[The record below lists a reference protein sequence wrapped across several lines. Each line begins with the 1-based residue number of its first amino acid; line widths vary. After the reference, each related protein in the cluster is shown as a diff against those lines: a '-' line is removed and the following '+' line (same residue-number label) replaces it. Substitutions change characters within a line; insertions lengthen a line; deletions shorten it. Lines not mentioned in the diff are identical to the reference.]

1 MPSFVNPIHT
11 NANALNS
18 GTKNEV
24 KDTKNAPKSASK
36 DFNKILNQK
45 ISKDKTA
52 PKENPNAL
60 KATPKD
66 AKEDAKELE
75 KTPTPHHQHAQNL
88 AKDQQAPTLK
98 DLLNHKKTTASHE
111 AQHETHE
118 PTLKDLLNHKK
129 TTASHEAQHE
139 THEMHETNPKTPNE
153 TLNKNEKKPNGV
165 ASNAHQA
172 NLTNKNPL
180 TPTNHANNAIK
191 NPTAPTHNAK
201 EPKTLKDI
209 HALSQK
215 HDLNASNIQVG
226 TPLEKK
232 ETPLNASD
240 QLALKTTQTS
250 INHTL
255 AKNDSKNTANLSS
268 VLQSLEKKESH
279 NKERT
284 TPPSNEKK
292 TPPLREALQMNAIKR
307 DKTLSKKK
315 PEKTP
320 TKTQTTAATPENAP
334 KIPLKTP
341 PLMPLIGANPPND
354 NAPTPL
360 EKEEKAKEVSENKEK
375 TKESNNSAQSA
386 QNAQASDKTS
396 ENKSAAP
403 KETIKHFT
411 QQLKQE
417 IQEYKPPMSRI
428 SMDLFPKELGKV
440 EVTIQKVGKNL
451 KVSVIS
457 HNNSLQT
464 FLDNQQDLKNSLNA
478 LGFEGVDLSFSQDS
492 SKEQP
497 KEPLREP
504 FKEQESTPL
513 KENALKSYQENTDNE
528 NKETSMQITLYA

>member
-1 MPSFVNPIHT
+1 MPSPVNPIHT

-18 GTKNEV
+18 GAKNEV
-24 KDTKNAPKSASK
+24 KDAKNAPKSASK
-36 DFNKILNQK
+36 DFSKILNQK

-52 PKENPNAL
+52 PKESPNHNAL

-66 AKEDAKELE
+66 AKEDAKTL
-75 KTPTPHHQHAQNL
+75 KTPTLPHQHAQNP

-98 DLLNHKKTTASHE
+98 DWLNHKTTAEHE

-118 PTLKDLLNHKK
+118 N
-129 TTASHEAQHE
+129 
-139 THEMHETNPKTPNE
+139 HETNPKTPNE

-165 ASNAHQA
+165 TSNAHQT
-172 NLTNKNPL
+172 NLASKNPI
-180 TPTNHANNAIK
+180 TPNHANNAIK
-191 NPTAPTHNAK
+191 NPTAPTDTKK

-209 HALSQK
+209 QTLSQK
-215 HDLNASNIQVG
+215 HDLNASNIQAAT
-226 TPLEKK
+226 TPENK
-232 ETPLNASD
+232 TPLNASD
-240 QLALKTTQTS
+240 QLALKTTQTPT
-250 INHTL
+250 NHTL
-255 AKNDSKNTANLSS
+255 AKNDAKNTANLSS
-268 VLQSLEKKESH
+268 VLQSLEKKDPH
-279 NKERT
+279 NKEHA
-284 TPPSNEKK
+284 TPPNNEKK
-292 TPPLREALQMNAIKR
+292 TPPLKEALQMNAIKR

-320 TKTQTTAATPENAP
+320 TKTQTTAPTPENAP

-341 PLMPLIGANPPND
+341 PLMPLIGANPPPND
-354 NAPTPL
+354 NIPTPL
-360 EKEEKAKEVSENKEK
+360 EKEEKTQEISENKEK
-375 TKESNNSAQSA
+375 TKETSNSAQSA
-386 QNAQASDKTS
+386 QNTQASDKTS
-396 ENKSAAP
+396 ENKSITP

-417 IQEYKPPMSRI
+417 IQEYKPPMSKI

-440 EVTIQKVGKNL
+440 EVIIQKVGKNL

-497 KEPLREP
+497 KEQLREL
-504 FKEQESTPL
+504 FKEQELPPL
-513 KENALKSYQENTDNE
+513 KENALKSYQENTDHE
-528 NKETSMQITLYA
+528 NQETSMQITLYA

>member
-1 MPSFVNPIHT
+1 MPSPINPIHT
-11 NANALNS
+11 NASTNALNS
-18 GTKNEV
+18 GAKNEV

-36 DFNKILNQK
+36 DFSKILNQK

-52 PKENPNAL
+52 PKENPSTL
-60 KATPKD
+60 KAAPKD

-111 AQHETHE
+111 AQHEI
-118 PTLKDLLNHKK
+118 HKN
-129 TTASHEAQHE
+129 
-139 THEMHETNPKTPNE
+139 HETNPKTPNE

-180 TPTNHANNAIK
+180 TPTNHAIK
-191 NPTAPTHNAK
+191 NPTAPTDTK
-201 EPKTLKDI
+201 KDPKTLKDI
-209 HALSQK
+209 QTLSQK
-215 HDLNASNIQVG
+215 HDLNASNIQAT

-232 ETPLNASD
+232 ETPLKASD

-255 AKNDSKNTANLSS
+255 AKNDAKNTANLSS

-320 TKTQTTAATPENAP
+320 TKTQTTAQAATPKNPP

-341 PLMPLIGANPPND
+341 PLMPLIGANPPNNND
-354 NAPTPL
+354 PTPL

-375 TKESNNSAQSA
+375 TKESTNSA
-386 QNAQASDKTS
+386 QNAQNAQSSDKAS
-396 ENKSAAP
+396 ENKSTAP

-497 KEPLREP
+497 KEQLRES

-513 KENALKSYQENTDNE
+513 KENTLKSYQENTDNE
-528 NKETSMQITLYA
+528 NKETSMQIILYAWF

>member
-1 MPSFVNPIHT
+1 MPSPINPIHT
-11 NANALNS
+11 NASANANALNS
-18 GTKNEV
+18 GAKNE
-24 KDTKNAPKSASK
+24 DTKNAPKSASK
-36 DFNKILNQK
+36 DFSKILNQK

-60 KATPKD
+60 KATPQD
-66 AKEDAKELE
+66 AKEDAKALE
-75 KTPTPHHQHAQNL
+75 KTPTPHPQHAQNP

-111 AQHETHE
+111 AQHENHE
-118 PTLKDLLNHKK
+118 N
-129 TTASHEAQHE
+129 
-139 THEMHETNPKTPNE
+139 HETNPKTPNE
-153 TLNKNEKKPNGV
+153 TLNKNEKKPNEV
-165 ASNAHQA
+165 TSNAHQA

-180 TPTNHANNAIK
+180 TPANHANNAIK
-191 NPTAPTHNAK
+191 NPTTPTHNAK

-209 HALSQK
+209 QTLSQK
-215 HDLNASNIQVG
+215 HDLNASNIQAT

-232 ETPLNASD
+232 ETPLKTSD
-240 QLALKTTQTS
+240 QLALKTTQVS

-255 AKNDSKNTANLSS
+255 AKNDAKNTANLSS
-268 VLQSLEKKESH
+268 VLQSLEKKEPQ
-279 NKERT
+279 NKEHAN
-284 TPPSNEKK
+284 SQNNEKK
-292 TPPLREALQMNAIKR
+292 TPPLKEALQMNAIKR

-315 PEKTP
+315 SEKTP
-320 TKTQTTAATPENAP
+320 TKAQTTAPSIAPENAP

-341 PLMPLIGANPPND
+341 PLMPLIGANPPPND
-354 NAPTPL
+354 SAPTLL
-360 EKEEKAKEVSENKEK
+360 EKEETTKEASDNKEK
-375 TKESNNSAQSA
+375 TKESSNSAQSA

-396 ENKSAAP
+396 ENKSIAP

-417 IQEYKPPMSRI
+417 IQEYKPPMSKI

-440 EVTIQKVGKNL
+440 EVIIQKVGKNL

-497 KEPLREP
+497 KEQPKEQLREP
-504 FKEQESTPL
+504 FKEQELTPL
-513 KENALKSYQENTDNE
+513 KENALKSYQENTDHE

>member
-1 MPSFVNPIHT
+1 MPSPINPIHT

-18 GTKNEV
+18 GAKNE
-24 KDTKNAPKSASK
+24 DTKNAPKSASK
-36 DFNKILNQK
+36 DFSKILNQK

-52 PKENPNAL
+52 PKESPNPNAL
-60 KATPKD
+60 KATPQDAKEN
-66 AKEDAKELE
+66 AKEDAKTL
-75 KTPTPHHQHAQNL
+75 KTPTLPHQHAQNP

-98 DLLNHKKTTASHE
+98 DLLNHQKTTASHE

-118 PTLKDLLNHKK
+118 
-129 TTASHEAQHE
+129 
-139 THEMHETNPKTPNE
+139 HETNPKTPNE

-165 ASNAHQA
+165 TSNAHQT

-180 TPTNHANNAIK
+180 TTTNHAIK

-201 EPKTLKDI
+201 ESKTLKDI
-209 HALSQK
+209 QTLSQK
-215 HDLNASNIQVG
+215 HDLNASNIQAT

-232 ETPLNASD
+232 ETPLNAGD
-240 QLALKTTQTS
+240 QLALKTTQTP
-250 INHTL
+250 INNTL
-255 AKNDSKNTANLSS
+255 AKNDAKNTANLSS

-279 NKERT
+279 NKERA
-284 TPPSNEKK
+284 TPPNNEKK
-292 TPPLREALQMNAIKR
+292 TPPLKEALPMNAIKR

-320 TKTQTTAATPENAP
+320 IHAKTQTTAPSIAPENAP

-341 PLMPLIGANPPND
+341 PLMPLIGANPPPND
-354 NAPTPL
+354 NIPTPL
-360 EKEEKAKEVSENKEK
+360 EKEETTKEASDNKEK
-375 TKESNNSAQSA
+375 TKESSNSAQSA
-386 QNAQASDKTS
+386 QNTQASDKTS
-396 ENKSAAP
+396 ENKSTAP

-440 EVTIQKVGKNL
+440 EVIIQKVGKNL

-492 SKEQP
+492 SKEQQAP
-497 KEPLREP
+497 KDQPKEP

-513 KENALKSYQENTDNE
+513 KENALKSYQENTDHE
-528 NKETSMQITLYA
+528 NQETSMQITLYA

>member
-1 MPSFVNPIHT
+1 MPSPINPIHT
-11 NANALNS
+11 NANANASTLINS
-18 GTKNEV
+18 GAKNEV

-36 DFNKILNQK
+36 DFSKILNQK

-52 PKENPNAL
+52 PKESPNSNAL
-60 KATPKD
+60 KAAPKD
-66 AKEDAKELE
+66 AKENAKELE

-111 AQHETHE
+111 AQHEI
-118 PTLKDLLNHKK
+118 HKN
-129 TTASHEAQHE
+129 
-139 THEMHETNPKTPNE
+139 HETNPKTPNE
-153 TLNKNEKKPNGV
+153 ALNKNEKKPNGV
-165 ASNAHQA
+165 ISNAHQA

-180 TPTNHANNAIK
+180 TPTNHAIK
-191 NPTAPTHNAK
+191 NSTAPTHNAK
-201 EPKTLKDI
+201 DPKTLKDI
-209 HALSQK
+209 QTLGQK
-215 HDLNASNIQVG
+215 HDLNASNIQA
-226 TPLEKK
+226 TAPLEKK

-240 QLALKTTQTS
+240 QLALKTTQAP

-268 VLQSLEKKESH
+268 VLQSLEKKESQ
-279 NKERT
+279 NKEHA

-315 PEKTP
+315 SEKTP
-320 TKTQTTAATPENAP
+320 IHAKTQTTAQATTPENAP

-341 PLMPLIGANPPND
+341 LLMPLIGANPPND

-360 EKEEKAKEVSENKEK
+360 EKEEKTKEVSENKEK
-375 TKESNNSAQSA
+375 AKESTNSAQST
-386 QNAQASDKTS
+386 QNAQTSDKTS
-396 ENKSAAP
+396 ENKSVTS

-440 EVTIQKVGKNL
+440 EVIIQKVGKNL

-492 SKEQP
+492 SKEQE
-497 KEPLREP
+497 KEQLREL
-504 FKEQESTPL
+504 FKEQELTPL

>member
-1 MPSFVNPIHT
+1 MPSPINPIHT

-18 GTKNEV
+18 GAKNEV

-36 DFNKILNQK
+36 DFSKILNQK

-52 PKENPNAL
+52 SKEDPNAS
-60 KATPKD
+60 KVTPKD
-66 AKEDAKELE
+66 AKALE
-75 KTPTPHHQHAQNL
+75 KTPTLPYQHAQNL

-98 DLLNHKKTTASHE
+98 DWLNHKKTTAPHE
-111 AQHETHE
+111 AQHE
-118 PTLKDLLNHKK
+118 N
-129 TTASHEAQHE
+129 
-139 THEMHETNPKTPNE
+139 HETNPKTPNE

-191 NPTAPTHNAK
+191 TPTTPTHSTK

-209 HALSQK
+209 QTLSQK
-215 HDLNASNIQVG
+215 HDLNASNIQAAT
-226 TPLEKK
+226 TPENK
-232 ETPLNASD
+232 TPLNASD
-240 QLALKTTQTS
+240 HLALKTTQTP

-255 AKNDSKNTANLSS
+255 AKNDAKNTANLSS
-268 VLQSLEKKESH
+268 VLQSLEKKEPP
-279 NKERT
+279 NKEHAN
-284 TPPSNEKK
+284 PQNNEKK
-292 TPPLREALQMNAIKR
+292 TPPLKEALQMNAIKR

-320 TKTQTTAATPENAP
+320 IHAKTQTTAPSATPENAP
-334 KIPLKTP
+334 KLALKTP
-341 PLMPLIGANPPND
+341 PLMPLIGANPPPND
-354 NAPTPL
+354 NPPTPL
-360 EKEEKAKEVSENKEK
+360 EKEEKTKGASDNKEK
-375 TKESNNSAQSA
+375 TKESNNSTQST

-396 ENKSAAP
+396 ENKSVTP

-417 IQEYKPPMSRI
+417 IQEYKPPMSKI

-440 EVTIQKVGKNL
+440 EVIIQKVGKNL

-492 SKEQP
+492 SKEQQAP
-497 KEPLREP
+497 KDQPKEP
-504 FKEQESTPL
+504 FKEQELTLL
-513 KENALKSYQENTDNE
+513 KESVLKSYQENTDNE

>member
-1 MPSFVNPIHT
+1 MPSPINPIHT

-18 GTKNEV
+18 GAKNEV

-36 DFNKILNQK
+36 DFSKILNQK

-52 PKENPNAL
+52 PKENPSTL

-66 AKEDAKELE
+66 AKEGAKKDAKALE

-111 AQHETHE
+111 AQHETH
-118 PTLKDLLNHKK
+118 K
-129 TTASHEAQHE
+129 
-139 THEMHETNPKTPNE
+139 MHETNPKTPNE
-153 TLNKNEKKPNGV
+153 TLSKNEKKPNGV
-165 ASNAHQA
+165 ISNAHQE

-201 EPKTLKDI
+201 DPKTLKDI
-209 HALSQK
+209 QTLSQK
-215 HDLNASNIQVG
+215 HDLNASNIQATT
-226 TPLEKK
+226 TPENK
-232 ETPLNASD
+232 TPLNAGD
-240 QLALKTTQTS
+240 QLALKTTQAP

-255 AKNDSKNTANLSS
+255 AKNDAKNTANLSS

-292 TPPLREALQMNAIKR
+292 TPPLREALPMNAIKR
-307 DKTLSKKK
+307 DKTLSRKK

-320 TKTQTTAATPENAP
+320 TKTQTTAQAVTPENAP

-341 PLMPLIGANPPND
+341 PLMPLIGANPPNN

-360 EKEEKAKEVSENKEK
+360 EKEEKTKEASDNKEK
-375 TKESNNSAQSA
+375 TKESTNSAQNA

-497 KEPLREP
+497 KEQLKEP

>member
-1 MPSFVNPIHT
+1 MPSPINPIHT
-11 NANALNS
+11 NANANASINS
-18 GTKNEV
+18 GAKNGV

-36 DFNKILNQK
+36 DFSKILNQK

-52 PKENPNAL
+52 PKENPSAL
-60 KATPKD
+60 KASPKD

-111 AQHETHE
+111 AQHEI
-118 PTLKDLLNHKK
+118 HKN
-129 TTASHEAQHE
+129 
-139 THEMHETNPKTPNE
+139 HETNPKTPNE
-153 TLNKNEKKPNGV
+153 TLNKNEKKPNEV
-165 ASNAHQA
+165 TSSVHQT

-180 TPTNHANNAIK
+180 TPTNHAIK

-201 EPKTLKDI
+201 DPKTLKDI
-209 HALSQK
+209 QTLSQK
-215 HDLNASNIQVG
+215 HDLNASNIQVVA
-226 TPLEKK
+226 PLEKK
-232 ETPLNASD
+232 ETPLSASD
-240 QLALKTTQTS
+240 QLALKTTQAP

-255 AKNDSKNTANLSS
+255 AKNDAKNTANLSS

-279 NKERT
+279 NKEHT
-284 TPPSNEKK
+284 TLPHNEKK

-320 TKTQTTAATPENAP
+320 TKAQTIAQATTPKNPP

-360 EKEEKAKEVSENKEK
+360 EKEEKAKEMSDNKEK
-375 TKESNNSAQSA
+375 TKESTNSAQSV
-386 QNAQASDKTS
+386 QNAQASDKAS
-396 ENKSAAP
+396 ENKSAAS

-497 KEPLREP
+497 KEPLRES

>member
-1 MPSFVNPIHT
+1 MPSPINPIHT
-11 NANALNS
+11 NASANANANASTLNS
-18 GTKNEV
+18 GAKNE
-24 KDTKNAPKSASK
+24 DTKNAPKSASK
-36 DFNKILNQK
+36 DFSKILNQK

-52 PKENPNAL
+52 PKENPSAL

-66 AKEDAKELE
+66 AKEDAKVLE
-75 KTPTPHHQHAQNL
+75 KTPTPHHQHAKDF

-98 DLLNHKKTTASHE
+98 DLLNHKKTTASH

-118 PTLKDLLNHKK
+118 AN
-129 TTASHEAQHE
+129 
-139 THEMHETNPKTPNE
+139 ETNPKTPNE
-153 TLNKNEKKPNGV
+153 TLNKNEKKPNEV
-165 ASNAHQA
+165 TSNAHQT

-180 TPTNHANNAIK
+180 TPTNRTNNAIK

-201 EPKTLKDI
+201 DPKTLKDI
-209 HALSQK
+209 QTLSQK
-215 HDLNASNIQVG
+215 HDLNASNIQAAT
-226 TPLEKK
+226 TPENK
-232 ETPLNASD
+232 TPLNASD
-240 QLALKTTQTS
+240 QLALKTTQTP

-255 AKNDSKNTANLSS
+255 AKNDAKNTANLSS
-268 VLQSLEKKESH
+268 VLQSLEKKDPH
-279 NKERT
+279 NKEHAN
-284 TPPSNEKK
+284 PLNNEKK
-292 TPPLREALQMNAIKR
+292 TPPLKEALQMNAIKR

-315 PEKTP
+315 SEKTP
-320 TKTQTTAATPENAP
+320 TKAQTTAPSITPENAP

-341 PLMPLIGANPPND
+341 PLMPLIGANPPPND
-354 NAPTPL
+354 NAPTLL
-360 EKEEKAKEVSENKEK
+360 EKEETTKEASENKEK
-375 TKESNNSAQSA
+375 TKETNNSAQNA

-396 ENKSAAP
+396 ENKSVTP

-440 EVTIQKVGKNL
+440 EVIIQKVGKNL

-497 KEPLREP
+497 KEPFKEP
-504 FKEQESTPL
+504 FKEQESSPL
-513 KENALKSYQENTDNE
+513 KENALKSYQENTDHE
-528 NKETSMQITLYA
+528 NQETSMQITLYA

>member
-1 MPSFVNPIHT
+1 MPSPINPIHT
-11 NANALNS
+11 NASANTSTLNS
-18 GTKNEV
+18 GAKNE
-24 KDTKNAPKSASK
+24 DTKNAPKSASK
-36 DFNKILNQK
+36 DFSKILNQK

-66 AKEDAKELE
+66 AKEDAKALE
-75 KTPTPHHQHAQNL
+75 KTPTPHHQHAQNP
-88 AKDQQAPTLK
+88 AKNQQAPTLK
-98 DLLNHKKTTASHE
+98 DWLNHKKTTAPHE
-111 AQHETHE
+111 TQHETHE
-118 PTLKDLLNHKK
+118 AN
-129 TTASHEAQHE
+129 
-139 THEMHETNPKTPNE
+139 ETNPKTPNE

-165 ASNAHQA
+165 TSNVHQT
-172 NLTNKNPL
+172 NLTNKNPI

-191 NPTAPTHNAK
+191 TPTAPTHNAK

-209 HALSQK
+209 QTLSQK
-215 HDLNASNIQVG
+215 HDLNASNIQAVT
-226 TPLEKK
+226 TPENK
-232 ETPLNASD
+232 TPLNASD
-240 QLALKTTQTS
+240 QLALKTTQTPT
-250 INHTL
+250 NHTL
-255 AKNDSKNTANLSS
+255 AKNDTKNTANLSS

-279 NKERT
+279 NKEHAN
-284 TPPSNEKK
+284 PLNNEKK
-292 TPPLREALQMNAIKR
+292 TPPLRESLPMNAIKR

-320 TKTQTTAATPENAP
+320 IHAKTQTTAPIIVPENAP

-341 PLMPLIGANPPND
+341 PLMPLIGANPPPNN

-360 EKEEKAKEVSENKEK
+360 EKEETTKEASDNKEK
-375 TKESNNSAQSA
+375 TKESTNGAQSA
-386 QNAQASDKTS
+386 QNTQASDKTS
-396 ENKSAAP
+396 DNKSIAP

-417 IQEYKPPMSRI
+417 IQEYKPPMSKI

-497 KEPLREP
+497 KEQLREP

-513 KENALKSYQENTDNE
+513 KENALKSYQENTDHE
-528 NKETSMQITLYA
+528 NQETSMQITLYA

>member
-1 MPSFVNPIHT
+1 MPSPVNPIHT

-18 GTKNEV
+18 GAKNEV

-36 DFNKILNQK
+36 DFSKILNQK

-60 KATPKD
+60 KATPQDAKEN
-66 AKEDAKELE
+66 AKEDAKALE
-75 KTPTPHHQHAQNL
+75 KTPTPHVQTPKEI
-88 AKDQQAPTLK
+88 AKNQQAPTLK

-111 AQHETHE
+111 AQHE
-118 PTLKDLLNHKK
+118 N
-129 TTASHEAQHE
+129 
-139 THEMHETNPKTPNE
+139 HETNPKTPNE

-165 ASNAHQA
+165 TSNAHQT
-172 NLTNKNPL
+172 NLASKNPI
-180 TPTNHANNAIK
+180 TPNHANNAIK

-209 HALSQK
+209 QALSQK
-215 HDLNASNIQVG
+215 HDLNASNIQAAT
-226 TPLEKK
+226 TPENKN
-232 ETPLNASD
+232 PLNASD
-240 QLALKTTQTS
+240 QFALKTTQTPT
-250 INHTL
+250 NHTL
-255 AKNDSKNTANLSS
+255 AKNDAKNAANLSS
-268 VLQSLEKKESH
+268 VLQSLEKKEPP
-279 NKERT
+279 NKEHAN
-284 TPPSNEKK
+284 PLNNEKK
-292 TPPLREALQMNAIKR
+292 TPPLKEALQMNAIKR

-320 TKTQTTAATPENAP
+320 TKAQTTAPSIAPENAP

-341 PLMPLIGANPPND
+341 PLMPLIGSNPPND
-354 NAPTPL
+354 NIPTPL
-360 EKEEKAKEVSENKEK
+360 EKEETTKEASDNKEK
-375 TKESNNSAQSA
+375 TKESNNSAQST

-396 ENKSAAP
+396 ENKSTAP

-440 EVTIQKVGKNL
+440 EVVIQKVGKNL

-492 SKEQP
+492 SKEQE
-497 KEPLREP
+497 KESLKES
-504 FKEQESTPL
+504 FKEQELTPL
-513 KENALKSYQENTDNE
+513 KENALKSYQENTDHE

>member
-1 MPSFVNPIHT
+1 MPSPVNPLHT
-11 NANALNS
+11 NASALNS
-18 GTKNEV
+18 GAKNEV
-24 KDTKNAPKSASK
+24 KDAKNAPKSASK
-36 DFNKILNQK
+36 DFSKILNQK

-52 PKENPNAL
+52 SKNSNPSTL
-60 KATPKD
+60 KDTPKD
-66 AKEDAKELE
+66 AKEDAKALE
-75 KTPTPHHQHAQNL
+75 KTPTPPYQHAQNL

-98 DLLNHKKTTASHE
+98 DWLNHQKTTAPHE

-118 PTLKDLLNHKK
+118 
-129 TTASHEAQHE
+129 
-139 THEMHETNPKTPNE
+139 HETNPKTPNE
-153 TLNKNEKKPNGV
+153 TLNKNEKKPNE
-165 ASNAHQA
+165 ALSNAHQT
-172 NLTNKNPL
+172 NLASKNPI
-180 TPTNHANNAIK
+180 TPNHANNAIK
-191 NPTAPTHNAK
+191 NPTAPTDTKK

-215 HDLNASNIQVG
+215 HDLNASNIQAAT
-226 TPLEKK
+226 TPENK
-232 ETPLNASD
+232 TPLNASD
-240 QLALKTTQTS
+240 HLALKTTPKNPTTNPTT
-250 INHTL
+250 I
-255 AKNDSKNTANLSS
+255 KNDAKNTANLSS
-268 VLQSLEKKESH
+268 VLQSLEKKEAP
-279 NKERT
+279 NKEHAN
-284 TPPSNEKK
+284 PQNNEKK
-292 TPPLREALQMNAIKR
+292 TPPLKEALQMNAIKR

-320 TKTQTTAATPENAP
+320 IHAKTQTTAPSVAPENAP

-360 EKEEKAKEVSENKEK
+360 EKEEKTKEISDNKEK
-375 TKESNNSAQSA
+375 AKETNSSAQST
-386 QNAQASDKTS
+386 QNTQANDKTS
-396 ENKSAAP
+396 DNKSIAP

-417 IQEYKPPMSRI
+417 IQEYKPPMSKI

-440 EVTIQKVGKNL
+440 EVIIQKVGKNL

-497 KEPLREP
+497 KEQLRES
-504 FKEQESTPL
+504 FKEQELTPL
-513 KENALKSYQENTDNE
+513 KESALKSYQENTDHE
-528 NKETSMQITLYA
+528 NQETSMQITLYA

>member
-1 MPSFVNPIHT
+1 MPSPINPIHT
-11 NANALNS
+11 NANANASTLINS
-18 GTKNEV
+18 RAKNEV

-36 DFNKILNQK
+36 DFSKILNQK
-45 ISKDKTA
+45 ISKDKSA

-66 AKEDAKELE
+66 TKEDAKELE
-75 KTPTPHHQHAQNL
+75 KTPTPHHQHAQDF

-98 DLLNHKKTTASHE
+98 DLLNHQKTTASH

-118 PTLKDLLNHKK
+118 N
-129 TTASHEAQHE
+129 
-139 THEMHETNPKTPNE
+139 HETNPKTPNE
-153 TLNKNEKKPNGV
+153 TLNKNEKKPNEV
-165 ASNAHQA
+165 TSNAHQT
-172 NLTNKNPL
+172 NLPNKNPI
-180 TPTNHANNAIK
+180 TPTNHANNANTTQK
-191 NPTAPTHNAK
+191 PTTQTHNAK

-209 HALSQK
+209 QTLSQK
-215 HDLNASNIQVG
+215 HDLNASNIQVSA
-226 TPLEKK
+226 PLEKK

-240 QLALKTTQTS
+240 QLALKTTQTP

-255 AKNDSKNTANLSS
+255 AKNDTKNTANLSS
-268 VLQSLEKKESH
+268 VLQSLEKKESP
-279 NKERT
+279 NKEHANPT
-284 TPPSNEKK
+284 NNEKK
-292 TPPLREALQMNAIKR
+292 TPPLKEALQMNAIKR

-320 TKTQTTAATPENAP
+320 IHAKSQTTTPSTTLENAP

-341 PLMPLIGANPPND
+341 PLMPLIGANPPNN

-360 EKEEKAKEVSENKEK
+360 ETEEKTKEASDNKEK
-375 TKESNNSAQSA
+375 TKESTNSAQSV

-396 ENKSAAP
+396 ENKSTTP

-440 EVTIQKVGKNL
+440 EVSIQKVGKNL

-497 KEPLREP
+497 KEQLREP
-504 FKEQESTPL
+504 FKEQELTPL

>member
-1 MPSFVNPIHT
+1 MPSPINPIHT
-11 NANALNS
+11 NASTNASASINS
-18 GTKNEV
+18 GAKNEV

-36 DFNKILNQK
+36 DFSKILNQK

-52 PKENPNAL
+52 PKENPSAL
-60 KATPKD
+60 KATPKN
-66 AKEDAKELE
+66 AKEGAKENAKELE

-111 AQHETHE
+111 AQHETH
-118 PTLKDLLNHKK
+118 K
-129 TTASHEAQHE
+129 
-139 THEMHETNPKTPNE
+139 MHETNPKTPNE
-153 TLNKNEKKPNGV
+153 TLNKNEKKPNEI
-165 ASNAHQA
+165 ASNTHQA
-172 NLTNKNPL
+172 SLTNKNPL
-180 TPTNHANNAIK
+180 IPTNHANNAIK

-209 HALSQK
+209 QTLSQK
-215 HDLNASNIQVG
+215 HDLNASNIQVVA
-226 TPLEKK
+226 PLEKK

-240 QLALKTTQTS
+240 QLALKTTQTP

-279 NKERT
+279 NKEHA

-320 TKTQTTAATPENAP
+320 TKTQTTAQAATPENAP

-360 EKEEKAKEVSENKEK
+360 EKEEKTKEASDNKEK
-375 TKESNNSAQSA
+375 TKESTNSAQSA
-386 QNAQASDKTS
+386 QNAQASDKAS
-396 ENKSAAP
+396 ENKSTAP

-497 KEPLREP
+497 KEQLRES

>member
-1 MPSFVNPIHT
+1 MPSPINPIHT
-11 NANALNS
+11 NANASALNS
-18 GTKNEV
+18 GAKNE
-24 KDTKNAPKSASK
+24 DTKNTPKSASK
-36 DFNKILNQK
+36 DFSKILNQK

-66 AKEDAKELE
+66 AKKDAKELE
-75 KTPTPHHQHAQNL
+75 KTPTPHHRHAQNL

-111 AQHETHE
+111 AQHEI
-118 PTLKDLLNHKK
+118 HKN
-129 TTASHEAQHE
+129 
-139 THEMHETNPKTPNE
+139 HETNPKTPNE
-153 TLNKNEKKPNGV
+153 TLSKNEKKPNGV
-165 ASNAHQA
+165 ASGAHQA

-180 TPTNHANNAIK
+180 TPTNHTNNAIK
-191 NPTAPTHNAK
+191 NPTAPTHDAK

-209 HALSQK
+209 QTLSQK

-240 QLALKTTQTS
+240 QLALKTTQMS

-255 AKNDSKNTANLSS
+255 AKNDAKNTANLSS

-279 NKERT
+279 NKDHA

-320 TKTQTTAATPENAP
+320 IHAKTQTTAQTTTPENAP

-354 NAPTPL
+354 NAPTLL
-360 EKEEKAKEVSENKEK
+360 EKEEKTKEASENKEK
-375 TKESNNSAQSA
+375 TKESTNSVQNA
-386 QNAQASDKTS
+386 QNTQASDKTS
-396 ENKSAAP
+396 ENKSTAP

-497 KEPLREP
+497 KEQLREP

>member
-1 MPSFVNPIHT
+1 MPSPVNPIHT
-11 NANALNS
+11 NTSANASTLINS
-18 GTKNEV
+18 GAKNEG
-24 KDTKNAPKSASK
+24 TKNAPKSASK
-36 DFNKILNQK
+36 DFSKILNQK

-66 AKEDAKELE
+66 AKEDAKTLE
-75 KTPTPHHQHAQNL
+75 KTPTLPHQHAQNL

-98 DLLNHKKTTASHE
+98 DLLNHKKTTVSHE
-111 AQHETHE
+111 AQHEI
-118 PTLKDLLNHKK
+118 
-129 TTASHEAQHE
+129 
-139 THEMHETNPKTPNE
+139 HETNPKTPNE

-165 ASNAHQA
+165 TSNAHQE
-172 NLTNKNPL
+172 NSTHKNPL
-180 TPTNHANNAIK
+180 TPTNHANHAIK

-201 EPKTLKDI
+201 ESKTLKDI
-209 HALSQK
+209 QTLSQK
-215 HDLNASNIQVG
+215 HGLNASNIQATT
-226 TPLEKK
+226 TPENK
-232 ETPLNASD
+232 TPLNASD
-240 QLALKTTQTS
+240 QLALKTTQAP

-255 AKNDSKNTANLSS
+255 AKNDTKNTANLSS
-268 VLQSLEKKESH
+268 VLQSLEKKEPQ
-279 NKERT
+279 NKEHA
-284 TPPSNEKK
+284 TPQNNEKK
-292 TPPLREALQMNAIKR
+292 TPPLKEALQMNAIKR

-315 PEKTP
+315 SEKTP
-320 TKTQTTAATPENAP
+320 TKAQTTAPSIAPENAP

-354 NAPTPL
+354 NSPTLL
-360 EKEEKAKEVSENKEK
+360 EKEETTKEASDNKEK
-375 TKESNNSAQSA
+375 TKETSNSAQSA

-396 ENKSAAP
+396 ENKSVTP

-440 EVTIQKVGKNL
+440 EVIIQKVGKNL

-497 KEPLREP
+497 KEPFKEP
-504 FKEQESTPL
+504 FKEQELTPL
-513 KENALKSYQENTDNE
+513 KENALKSYQENTDHE
-528 NKETSMQITLYA
+528 HQETSMQITLYA

>member
-1 MPSFVNPIHT
+1 MPSPVNPIHT

-18 GTKNEV
+18 GAKNEV

-36 DFNKILNQK
+36 DFSKILNQK

-52 PKENPNAL
+52 PKESPNPNAL

-66 AKEDAKELE
+66 AKENAKVLE
-75 KTPTPHHQHAQNL
+75 KTPTPQPPHAQNPT
-88 AKDQQAPTLK
+88 KDQQAPTLK
-98 DLLNHKKTTASHE
+98 DWLNHKKTTAPHE
-111 AQHETHE
+111 TQHETHE
-118 PTLKDLLNHKK
+118 AN
-129 TTASHEAQHE
+129 
-139 THEMHETNPKTPNE
+139 ETNPKTPNE

-165 ASNAHQA
+165 TSNAHQT
-172 NLTNKNPL
+172 NLLSKNPI
-180 TPTNHANNAIK
+180 TPNHANNAIK
-191 NPTAPTHNAK
+191 NPTTPTHNAK
-201 EPKTLKDI
+201 ESKTLKDI
-209 HALSQK
+209 QTLSQK
-215 HDLNASNIQVG
+215 HDLNASNIQATT
-226 TPLEKK
+226 TPENK
-232 ETPLNASD
+232 TPLNASD
-240 QLALKTTQTS
+240 QLALKTTQTPT
-250 INHTL
+250 NHTL
-255 AKNDSKNTANLSS
+255 AKNDAKNTANLSS

-279 NKERT
+279 NKEHAN
-284 TPPSNEKK
+284 PQNNEKK
-292 TPPLREALQMNAIKR
+292 TPPLKEALEMNAIKR

-320 TKTQTTAATPENAP
+320 TKTQTTAPSIVPENAP

-354 NAPTPL
+354 NIPTPL
-360 EKEEKAKEVSENKEK
+360 EKEETTKEASDNKEK
-375 TKESNNSAQSA
+375 TKETNNSTQNA

-396 ENKSAAP
+396 ENKSVTP

-417 IQEYKPPMSRI
+417 IQEYKPPMNRI

-440 EVTIQKVGKNL
+440 EVIIQKVGKNL

-497 KEPLREP
+497 KEQLREL
-504 FKEQESTPL
+504 FKEQESSPL
-513 KENALKSYQENTDNE
+513 KENALKSYQENTDHE

>member
-1 MPSFVNPIHT
+1 MPSPINPIHT

-18 GTKNEV
+18 GAKNEV

-36 DFNKILNQK
+36 DFSKILNQK

-66 AKEDAKELE
+66 AKEDAKALE
-75 KTPTPHHQHAQNL
+75 KTPTLQPPHAQNL

-98 DLLNHKKTTASHE
+98 DWLNHKKTTASHE
-111 AQHETHE
+111 AQHE
-118 PTLKDLLNHKK
+118 N
-129 TTASHEAQHE
+129 
-139 THEMHETNPKTPNE
+139 HETNPKTPNE
-153 TLNKNEKKPNGV
+153 TLNKNEKKPNEV
-165 ASNAHQA
+165 TSNAHQT
-172 NLTNKNPL
+172 NLPNKNPI
-180 TPTNHANNAIK
+180 TPTNHANNANTTQK
-191 NPTAPTHNAK
+191 PTTQTHNAK
-201 EPKTLKDI
+201 ESKTLKDI
-209 HALSQK
+209 QTLSQK
-215 HDLNASNIQVG
+215 HDLNASNIQAT

-240 QLALKTTQTS
+240 QLALKTTQTP
-250 INHTL
+250 INNTL
-255 AKNDSKNTANLSS
+255 AKNDAKNTANLSS
-268 VLQSLEKKESH
+268 VLQSLEKKEPP
-279 NKERT
+279 NKEHAN
-284 TPPSNEKK
+284 PQNNEKK
-292 TPPLREALQMNAIKR
+292 TPPLKEALQMNAIKR

-320 TKTQTTAATPENAP
+320 IHAKTQTTAPSIAPENAP

-341 PLMPLIGANPPND
+341 PLMPLIGANPPPND
-354 NAPTPL
+354 NIPTPL
-360 EKEEKAKEVSENKEK
+360 EKEEKTKEASDNKEK
-375 TKESNNSAQSA
+375 TKEASNSA
-386 QNAQASDKTS
+386 QNAQNTQASDKTS
-396 ENKSAAP
+396 ENKSVTP

-440 EVTIQKVGKNL
+440 EVIIQKVGKNL

-497 KEPLREP
+497 KEQLREL

-513 KENALKSYQENTDNE
+513 KENALKSYQENTDHE
-528 NKETSMQITLYA
+528 NQETSMQITLYA

>member
-1 MPSFVNPIHT
+1 MPSPINPIHT
-11 NANALNS
+11 NTSALNS
-18 GTKNEV
+18 GAKNE
-24 KDTKNAPKSASK
+24 DTKNAHKSASK
-36 DFNKILNQK
+36 DFSKILNQK

-52 PKENPNAL
+52 PKESPNPNAL

-66 AKEDAKELE
+66 AKENAKTL
-75 KTPTPHHQHAQNL
+75 KTPTLPHQHAQNP

-98 DLLNHKKTTASHE
+98 DWLNHQKTTAPHE

-118 PTLKDLLNHKK
+118 AN
-129 TTASHEAQHE
+129 
-139 THEMHETNPKTPNE
+139 ETNPKTPNE

-165 ASNAHQA
+165 TSNAHQT
-172 NLTNKNPL
+172 NLPNKNPI

-191 NPTAPTHNAK
+191 TPTTPTHNAK
-201 EPKTLKDI
+201 DPKTLKDI
-209 HALSQK
+209 QTLSQK
-215 HDLNASNIQVG
+215 HDLNASNIQAAT
-226 TPLEKK
+226 TPENK
-232 ETPLNASD
+232 TPLNVGD

-255 AKNDSKNTANLSS
+255 AKNDAKNTANLSS
-268 VLQSLEKKESH
+268 VLQSLEKKESP
-279 NKERT
+279 NKEHAN
-284 TPPSNEKK
+284 PPHNEKK
-292 TPPLREALQMNAIKR
+292 TPPLKEALQMNAIKR

-315 PEKTP
+315 SE
-320 TKTQTTAATPENAP
+320 KTQTKAQTTAPSTTPENAP

-341 PLMPLIGANPPND
+341 PLMPLIGANPPPND
-354 NAPTPL
+354 NIPTPL
-360 EKEEKAKEVSENKEK
+360 EKEEKTQEISENKEK
-375 TKESNNSAQSA
+375 TKETNNSAQNA

-396 ENKSAAP
+396 ENKSVTP

-440 EVTIQKVGKNL
+440 EVIIQKVGKNL

-497 KEPLREP
+497 KEPLKEL
-504 FKEQESTPL
+504 FKEQESSPL

-528 NKETSMQITLYA
+528 HKETSMQITLYA

>member
-1 MPSFVNPIHT
+1 MPSPVNPIHT

-18 GTKNEV
+18 GAKNEV
-24 KDTKNAPKSASK
+24 KDAKNAPKSASK
-36 DFNKILNQK
+36 DFSKILNQK

-52 PKENPNAL
+52 PKESPNHNAL

-66 AKEDAKELE
+66 AKEDAKTL
-75 KTPTPHHQHAQNL
+75 KTPTLPHQHAQNP

-111 AQHETHE
+111 AQHE
-118 PTLKDLLNHKK
+118 KN
-129 TTASHEAQHE
+129 
-139 THEMHETNPKTPNE
+139 HETNPKTPNE
-153 TLNKNEKKPNGV
+153 TLNKNGKKPNEV
-165 ASNAHQA
+165 TSNAHQT
-172 NLTNKNPL
+172 NLLSKNPI
-180 TPTNHANNAIK
+180 TPNHANNAIK
-191 NPTAPTHNAK
+191 TQTTPTHNAK
-201 EPKTLKDI
+201 DPKTLKDI
-209 HALSQK
+209 QTLSQK
-215 HDLNASNIQVG
+215 HDLNASNIQAAT
-226 TPLEKK
+226 TPENK
-232 ETPLNASD
+232 TPLNASD
-240 QLALKTTQTS
+240 HLALKTTQTPT
-250 INHTL
+250 NHTL
-255 AKNDSKNTANLSS
+255 AKNDAKNTANLSS
-268 VLQSLEKKESH
+268 VLQSLEKKEAQ

-284 TPPSNEKK
+284 NPQNNEKK
-292 TPPLREALQMNAIKR
+292 TPPLKEALQMNAIKR

-315 PEKTP
+315 SEKTP
-320 TKTQTTAATPENAP
+320 TKTQTTAPTPENAP

-341 PLMPLIGANPPND
+341 PLMPLIGANPPPND
-354 NAPTPL
+354 NIPTPL
-360 EKEEKAKEVSENKEK
+360 EKEEKTQEISENKEK
-375 TKESNNSAQSA
+375 TKETSNSAQSA
-386 QNAQASDKTS
+386 QNTQASDKTS
-396 ENKSAAP
+396 ENKSITP

-440 EVTIQKVGKNL
+440 EVIIQKVGKNL

-497 KEPLREP
+497 KEQLREL

-513 KENALKSYQENTDNE
+513 KENALKSYQENTDHE

>member
-11 NANALNS
+11 NANANALNS
-18 GTKNEV
+18 GAKNEV

-36 DFNKILNQK
+36 DFSKILNQK

-52 PKENPNAL
+52 PKENPSAL

-88 AKDQQAPTLK
+88 TKDQQTPTLK

-111 AQHETHE
+111 AQHEMHE
-118 PTLKDLLNHKK
+118 N
-129 TTASHEAQHE
+129 
-139 THEMHETNPKTPNE
+139 HETNPKTPNE

-165 ASNAHQA
+165 TSNAHQA

-180 TPTNHANNAIK
+180 TPTNHANK

-201 EPKTLKDI
+201 NPKTLKDI

-240 QLALKTTQTS
+240 QLALKTTQTP

-255 AKNDSKNTANLSS
+255 AKDSKNTANLSS

-279 NKERT
+279 NKEHA
-284 TPPSNEKK
+284 TPPNNEKK
-292 TPPLREALQMNAIKR
+292 TPPLKEALQMNAIKR

-320 TKTQTTAATPENAP
+320 IHAKSQTTTPSTTPENAP

-341 PLMPLIGANPPND
+341 PLMPLIGTNPPND

-360 EKEEKAKEVSENKEK
+360 EKEEKTKEISENKEK
-375 TKESNNSAQSA
+375 TKESTNSAQSA

-396 ENKSAAP
+396 ENKSVVP

-497 KEPLREP
+497 KEQLREP

>member
-1 MPSFVNPIHT
+1 MPSPVNPIHT

-18 GTKNEV
+18 GAKNEG
-24 KDTKNAPKSASK
+24 TKNAPKNASK
-36 DFNKILNQK
+36 DFSKILNQK

-60 KATPKD
+60 KATPKGTK
-66 AKEDAKELE
+66 ALE
-75 KTPTPHHQHAQNL
+75 KTLPHQHAQNPI
-88 AKDQQAPTLK
+88 KDQQAPTLK
-98 DLLNHKKTTASHE
+98 DWLNRPKTHPTAPHE
-111 AQHETHE
+111 TQHETHE
-118 PTLKDLLNHKK
+118 AN
-129 TTASHEAQHE
+129 
-139 THEMHETNPKTPNE
+139 ETNPKTPNE

-165 ASNAHQA
+165 TSNAHQE
-172 NLTNKNPL
+172 NSTHKNPL
-180 TPTNHANNAIK
+180 TPTNHANNANNAIK
-191 NPTAPTHNAK
+191 NPTTPTHNAK

-209 HALSQK
+209 QTLSQK
-215 HDLNASNIQVG
+215 HDLNASNIQA
-226 TPLEKK
+226 TAPLEKK

-240 QLALKTTQTS
+240 QLALKTTQTP
-250 INHTL
+250 INHTF
-255 AKNDSKNTANLSS
+255 AKNDAKNTANLSS

-279 NKERT
+279 NKEHAN
-284 TPPSNEKK
+284 PLNNEKK
-292 TPPLREALQMNAIKR
+292 TLPLKEALQMNAIKR

-315 PEKTP
+315 SEKTP
-320 TKTQTTAATPENAP
+320 TKAQTTAPSITPENAP
-334 KIPLKTP
+334 KISLKMP

-354 NAPTPL
+354 NPLTPL
-360 EKEEKAKEVSENKEK
+360 EKEEKTQEISDNKEK
-375 TKESNNSAQSA
+375 TKETNNSAQNV
-386 QNAQASDKTS
+386 QNTQASDKTS
-396 ENKSAAP
+396 ENKSTAP

-417 IQEYKPPMSRI
+417 IQEYKPPMSKI

-440 EVTIQKVGKNL
+440 EVVIQKVGKNL

-497 KEPLREP
+497 KEQLREL
-504 FKEQESTPL
+504 FKEQELTPL
-513 KENALKSYQENTDNE
+513 KENALKSYQENTDHE

>member
-1 MPSFVNPIHT
+1 MPSPVNPIHT

-18 GTKNEV
+18 GAKNEV

-36 DFNKILNQK
+36 DFSKILNQK

-52 PKENPNAL
+52 PKEDPNAS
-60 KATPKD
+60 KVTPKD
-66 AKEDAKELE
+66 AKALE
-75 KTPTPHHQHAQNL
+75 KTPTHQHAQNP

-98 DLLNHKKTTASHE
+98 DLLNHQKTTAPHE
-111 AQHETHE
+111 TQHETHE
-118 PTLKDLLNHKK
+118 AN
-129 TTASHEAQHE
+129 
-139 THEMHETNPKTPNE
+139 ETNPKTPNE

-165 ASNAHQA
+165 TSNAHQT
-172 NLTNKNPL
+172 NLPNKNPI

-209 HALSQK
+209 QTLSQK
-215 HDLNASNIQVG
+215 HDLNASNIQATT
-226 TPLEKK
+226 TPENK
-232 ETPLNASD
+232 TPLNASD
-240 QLALKTTQTS
+240 HLALKTTQTS

-255 AKNDSKNTANLSS
+255 AKNDAKNTANLSS
-268 VLQSLEKKESH
+268 VLQSLEKKEPQ
-279 NKERT
+279 NKDHA
-284 TPPSNEKK
+284 TPPNNEKK
-292 TPPLREALQMNAIKR
+292 TPPLKEALQMNAIKR

-315 PEKTP
+315 SEKTP
-320 TKTQTTAATPENAP
+320 TKAQTTAPSIAPENAP

-354 NAPTPL
+354 NSPTPL
-360 EKEEKAKEVSENKEK
+360 EKEETTKEASDNKEK
-375 TKESNNSAQSA
+375 TKESNNSAQNA
-386 QNAQASDKTS
+386 QNAQASDKAS
-396 ENKSAAP
+396 ENKSVTP

-440 EVTIQKVGKNL
+440 EVIIQKVGKNL

-497 KEPLREP
+497 KEQLREP
-504 FKEQESTPL
+504 FKEQELTPL
-513 KENALKSYQENTDNE
+513 KENALKSYQENTDHE
-528 NKETSMQITLYA
+528 NQETSMQITLYA